1 MPFYL
6 CFMFHDPDRHLN
18 AEWRFLTVALEH
30 TNKPSLT
37 ASLYVGKVSQVQ
49 IVGLSL
55 LIGFLAALCS
65 VSNFLFITVKCPVGQ
80 RRQLWMLDF
89 VFIPTILWHR
99 WPAPSALSS
108 ACLAHCGHMVQGRL
122 IVCMYRSRIMW
133 GRHFDWCHFRPHRS
147 ALAPKRG
154 LNLGG
159 GAWFETRIRATRRQI
174 KQNWVLRGIGKSWVG
189 FRLVHLPNSQTDPQN
204 WGSQNPSS
212 NYDQMVKT
220 VADGATP
227 WIDGHCEVIIVANA
241 PKYSVDLH

>member
-80 RRQLWMLDF
+80 RRQL
-89 VFIPTILWHR
+89 
-99 WPAPSALSS
+99 
-108 ACLAHCGHMVQGRL
+108 
-122 IVCMYRSRIMW
+122 
-133 GRHFDWCHFRPHRS
+133 
-147 ALAPKRG
+147 
-154 LNLGG
+154 
-159 GAWFETRIRATRRQI
+159 
-174 KQNWVLRGIGKSWVG
+174 
-189 FRLVHLPNSQTDPQN
+189 
-204 WGSQNPSS
+204 
-212 NYDQMVKT
+212 
-220 VADGATP
+220 
-227 WIDGHCEVIIVANA
+227 
-241 PKYSVDLH
+241 